1 MSKAY
6 EKTGVSIDS
15 ADIFTEKIKSLASS
29 TNIPGVIGGIG
40 FFGGFFEPPKTYTN
54 PVLVSGADG
63 VGTKVK
69 IAQALNKHDTVGID
83 CVAMNV
89 DDIVCSGA
97 KPLFFLDYLAV
108 NKLDIEV
115 SYEIVKGVAQGCKL
129 AECALIG
136 GETAQMGDIY
146 QPGEYDLAGFV
157 VGVVEKD
164 KIIDG
169 TKIVPGDL
177 IVGLPSSGLHS
188 NGYSLARKI
197 ASKFKL
203 DQSFEG
209 IPHLGLTLL
218 EPTTIY
224 APAIVKMAQAADVH
238 GISHI
243 TGGGLADNLPRVIR
257 AGKAVVEKNK
267 INTPPIIQFIVKEA
281 ALTDA
286 EAYRTFNMGVGMA
299 MFIPEK
305 DASKVMSLYPGA
317 AVIGCVEKSDSP
329 EFELR

>member
-40 FFGGFFEPPKTYTN
+40 FFGGFFESPKTYTN

-188 NGYSLARKI
+188 NGYSLIRSVT
-197 ASKFKL
+197 SKFKL
-203 DQSFEG
+203 DQSFED
-209 IPHLGLTLL
+209 IPNLGLALL
-218 EPTTIY
+218 EPTIIY

-243 TGGGLADNLPRVIR
+243 TGGGLADNLPRIIR
-257 AGKAVVEKNK
+257 AGRAVVEKGK

-286 EAYRTFNMGVGMA
+286 EAYRTFNMGVGMVV
-299 MFIPEK
+299 FVSEK

-317 AVIGCVEKSDSP
+317 TVIGRVEKSDSP